1 MERYEDKIEKALQ
14 YLKSP
19 SRTDARGVSPIVY
32 LVYKPE
38 DAIIIRN
45 VIDTYLCPKAE
56 FYGFKVKFVSIGE
69 LIEKYGLIHLYQKK
83 KCIIASNRRCHLM
96 NFSNMPY

>member
-45 VIDTYLCPKAE
+45 VIDTYLGIFLK
-56 FYGFKVKFVSIGE
+56 
-69 LIEKYGLIHLYQKK
+69 
-83 KCIIASNRRCHLM
+83 
-96 NFSNMPY
+96 

>member
-38 DAIIIRN
+38 DAIIASAN
-45 VIDTYLCPKAE
+45 D
-56 FYGFKVKFVSIGE
+56 
-69 LIEKYGLIHLYQKK
+69 GLETAITNYNHLE
-83 KCIIASNRRCHLM
+83 
-96 NFSNMPY
+96 

>member
-45 VIDTYLCPKAE
+45 VIAYYPHPK
-56 FYGFKVKFVSIGE
+56 S
-69 LIEKYGLIHLYQKK
+69 
-83 KCIIASNRRCHLM
+83 CIYKLNSR
-96 NFSNMPY
+96 

>member
-45 VIDTYLCPKAE
+45 VIS
-56 FYGFKVKFVSIGE
+56 V
-69 LIEKYGLIHLYQKK
+69 H
-83 KCIIASNRRCHLM
+83 
-96 NFSNMPY
+96 

>member
-38 DAIIIRN
+38 DAIII
-45 VIDTYLCPKAE
+45 C
-56 FYGFKVKFVSIGE
+56 
-69 LIEKYGLIHLYQKK
+69 
-83 KCIIASNRRCHLM
+83 
-96 NFSNMPY
+96 NFGKLLLVPYIKDFGRITQF

>member
-45 VIDTYLCPKAE
+45 VIANIHEAKIRI
-56 FYGFKVKFVSIGE
+56 SITM
-69 LIEKYGLIHLYQKK
+69 
-83 KCIIASNRRCHLM
+83 S
-96 NFSNMPY
+96 